1 MNINIFFIRTTV
13 IASLLLAMA
22 SGCKYDVYEPL
33 WDSPPAASTEVTI
46 TSIDPAQE
54 AAPGV
59 NFITIHG
66 TGFKGALDTTVIH
79 LLNGDTTNIYKGVYF
94 DNIAA
99 SIIDCTPTSIKVL
112 RPNLSG
118 DSIRIKIVSDAAL
131 VVAKSDPYK
140 IDPVMQ
146 RFGSFNDNFQ
156 INAVAVDKDEN
167 VYVIKGTTPFSV
179 FKITPAGG
187 KTIVGTVTKEPSD
200 AIIGTDGKLYYLNS
214 IFPNTKEI
222 HMVDLQTGK
231 DSTWYTFAPV
241 KNVNCG
247 DFDANGYLYTAGRKS
262 GIQVIR
268 PNRSRRDDGYYAT
281 DSVLSIRV
289 FNGYVYAATRKAI
302 YRHSITDTSK
312 IGSPELVLDLT
323 NTAFGPIPLKAFSFS
338 ADGSKM
344 YIGTNSQYPILIVDA
359 TSIPISPNQVDILYK
374 AILPPY
380 CKQFCFGKYIY
391 MISGNASPAVNWLV
405 YQIDVGTTGAPNY

>member
-1 MNINIFFIRTTV
+1 MNMNIFYIRTTV

-22 SGCKYDVYEPL
+22 SGCKYDVAEPL
-33 WDSPPAASTEVTI
+33 WDSPPVASTEVTI

-99 SIIDCTPTSIKVL
+99 NIIECTPTAIKML

-131 VVAKSDPYK
+131 VAAKSDPYK

-156 INAVAVDKDEN
+156 INAIAVDKDEN
-167 VYVIKGTTPFSV
+167 VYVLKGTTPFSV

-187 KTIVGTVTKEPSD
+187 KTIVGTATKEPSD

-222 HMVDLQTGK
+222 HMVDLQTGI

-241 KNVNCG
+241 KNVICG

-281 DSVLSIRV
+281 DSVLSMRV

-302 YRHSITDTSK
+302 YRHSITDSSK

-344 YIGTNSQYPILIVDA
+344 YIGTNSQYSILIVDA
-359 TSIPISPNQVDILYK
+359 TSTPISPNQVDILYK

-380 CKQFCFGKYIY
+380 CKQFCFGDKLY
-391 MISGNASPAVNWLV
+391 MISGNVTPAVNWIV
-405 YQIDVGTTGAPNY
+405 YKVDVGTSGAPNY